1 MEKWFRQNNGSRE
14 KDMETEARLTK
25 LASCAGCGAKVG
37 AGTLAELLQDFKT
50 RTDPRLIVGFDKS
63 DDASVYV
70 INEETAL
77 IQTVDFFPPIVDDP
91 YLFGQIAAAN
101 AISDIYAMGGEP
113 RLALNLLCVT
123 EGMEEE
129 WIREILRG
137 GYDKAY
143 EAGVIISGGHTIH
156 GSEPLYGLAVTGFEK
171 PERIRKNDAARPG
184 DRLILTKPLGI
195 GILTTAAK
203 AGFTD
208 QAVTD
213 RICRQMATLNKEA
226 CRIMQRYRVHSCTD
240 VTGFGLMGHSCE
252 MAQGSGC
259 TLHLEINRIPYHPE
273 ATEMAEM
280 GLIPAGAYR
289 NRDFAEKAVSIRG
302 DISRAMQDIL
312 YDPQTSGGLLIAVDG
327 RDGEAL
333 LREMKETIPG
343 AADIGYVTEA
353 EGKAIILEG

>member
-1 MEKWFRQNNGSRE
+1 MES
-14 KDMETEARLTK
+14 EARLTR

-37 AGTLAELLQDFKT
+37 AGTLSRLLQDFKT
-50 RTDPRLIVGFDKS
+50 RTDPRLVVGFDKS

-70 INEETAL
+70 INDETAL

-91 YLFGQIAAAN
+91 YLFGQIAATN

-123 EGMEEE
+123 EDMEEA

-156 GSEPLYGLAVTGFEK
+156 GSEPLYGLAVTGFAK
-171 PERIRKNDAARPG
+171 PEKIRKNDGARPG
-184 DRLILTKPLGI
+184 DALILTKKLGV

-203 AGFTD
+203 AGMM
-208 QAVTD
+208 TD
-213 RICRQMATLNKEA
+213 RAVMDRLYKQMTQLNKAA
-226 CRIMQRYRVHSCTD
+226 CEVMQRYRVHSCTD

-259 TLHLEINRIPYHPE
+259 TLHLRVRDIPYHPE
-273 ATEMAEM
+273 ALEYADM
-280 GLIPAGAYR
+280 GLVPAGAYR
-289 NRDFAEKAVSIRG
+289 NRDFAEHAAEDKGEVT
-302 DISRAMQDIL
+302 RAMQDIL

-327 RDGEAL
+327 EDGEKL
-333 LREMKETIPG
+333 LRELQSVIPD
-343 AADIGYVTEA
+343 AAMIGYAA
-353 EGKAIILEG
+353 EKEDKSIIIEG